1 MLAPMLEA
9 PETFNVTPLVI
20 AAVVVNR
27 VVETADWN
35 VVAPLIVNCDGLY
48 TPPIIL
54 ANVGVPETII
64 VPSPVAAPLIVP
76 VIVLV
81 APENVAVAEDVLLS
95 KVIPVTV
102 TVSANVACEFSAL
115 EVPSP
120 PIILI
125 FVPETAPL
133 NNAEP
138 ALALLPTVIVSAAT
152 LPENVIS
159 EIVSLLLLIT

>member
-1 MLAPMLEA
+1 MLAPTLDA
-9 PETFNVTPLVI
+9 PETSKVVPLEI
-20 AAVVVNR
+20 AAVVVNK
-27 VVETADWN
+27 VVETAAWN
-35 VVAPLIVNCDGLY
+35 VVAPLIVNCAGLNEF
-48 TPPIIL
+48 PIVL

-64 VPSPVAAPLIVP
+64 VPSPAAAPLIVP
-76 VIVLV
+76 VIVFV

-95 KVIPVTV
+95 KVIAVTV
-102 TVSANVACEFSAL
+102 TISANVACEFSAL